1 MQQDA
6 KETAAAAPPLH
17 QPAPPPA
24 ATATAAVSEA
34 QAEARTNSLSPAPEP
49 LVVVV
54 AKSASPPELREAAVC
69 ESGVDEGLGKLL
81 RCNRGKEL
89 RDKKYE
95 ICVVYMFPHTAIY
108 VSSYC

>member
-17 QPAPPPA
+17 LPAPPPA
-24 ATATAAVSEA
+24 ATATAVVSEA
-34 QAEARTNSLSPAPEP
+34 QAETRTNSLSPAPEP

-69 ESGVDEGLGKLL
+69 ESGVDECLGKLL

-95 ICVVYMFPHTAIY
+95 ICVVYMCPHTAIY

>member
-1 MQQDA
+1 MHQDS
-6 KETAAAAPPLH
+6 KETAAPPPPLH
-17 QPAPPPA
+17 QPAAPPA
-24 ATATAAVSEA
+24 ATVTAAVSEA

-95 ICVVYMFPHTAIY
+95 ICVVYMCPHTAIY

>member
-17 QPAPPPA
+17 QPAAPPA
-24 ATATAAVSEA
+24 TTATAAVSEA
-34 QAEARTNSLSPAPEP
+34 QVEARMNSLSPAPEP

-54 AKSASPPELREAAVC
+54 AKSAPPPELREAAVC
-69 ESGVDEGLGKLL
+69 ESVVDEGLGKLL

-95 ICVVYMFPHTAIY
+95 ICVVYMCPHTAIH